1 MTPTGIEPAT
11 FRPVAQCLNQ
21 LRYRVPHKLHSIKLK
36 FENNFYNGIE
46 PQNSYSYFGKA
57 LNKETDCIVDTFG
70 ENYGVLFLV

>member
-1 MTPTGIEPAT
+1 
-11 FRPVAQCLNQ
+11 
-21 LRYRVPHKLHSIKLK
+21 VPHKLHSIKLK